1 MRVLLTPLYPQ
12 LEYRLPNFPP
22 DDYGFTTEDRLHW
35 GPVGID
41 YLLNDSNIS
50 FLADLKFPNG
60 ASLYT
65 DRELAHMQDV
75 KRVTQGFLRIWVLDL
90 LLLILLG
97 LWAWRGDWLAAYRLG
112 LRLGGWLMLGLGA
125 AAGLIATFGSLG
137 SGDLFWDF
145 FSGFHGLFFSG
156 DTWLFLYSDTLIRL
170 YPLRFWEDTIL
181 YISLIAALGALGLA
195 LGLRPRAAQNHD
207 V

>member
-1 MRVLLTPLYPQ
+1 
-12 LEYRLPNFPP
+12 
-22 DDYGFTTEDRLHW
+22 LHW

-41 YLLNDSNIS
+41 YLLNDSDIS

-60 ASLYT
+60 APLYT
-65 DRELAHMQDV
+65 DRELTHMQDV

-90 LLLILLG
+90 LLLVLLG